1 MRLCVPTMD
10 DKGLDAV
17 IGEHFG
23 RVPFYTFVDAET
35 GEVRTV
41 GNTGDHHG
49 EGMYPAQIIANEGAD
64 VLLCAGLG
72 RRAIG
77 IFEEEGVHV
86 FIGAEGTVRDALDAH
101 KNGRLQEATDANAC
115 QQHAFRRETPEA

>member
-1 MRLCVPTMD
+1 MRVCVPTMD
-10 DKGLDAV
+10 QNGLDAV

-23 RVPFYTFVDAET
+23 RVPFYTFVEPET
-35 GEVRTV
+35 EEVETI
-41 GNTGDHHG
+41 GNTGTHHG
-49 EGMYPAQIIANEGAD
+49 EALYPAQIIAKEGAD
-64 VLLCAGLG
+64 VMLCAGLG

-86 FIGAEGTVRDALDAH
+86 FIGAEGAVKDALDAY

-115 QQHAFRRETPEA
+115 QQHTYRRETQDA